1 MEKEIRIF
9 RRELYVNDQDPLL
22 KTTRDRREVSIA
34 ATQIDG
40 LPVEFESGSNLGRMD
55 DGFYGIAREWTEP
68 IIEETMPR

>member
-22 KTTRDRREVSIA
+22 KTTRGRREVSIA

-40 LPVEFESGSNLGRMD
+40 LPVVF
-55 DGFYGIAREWTEP
+55 
-68 IIEETMPR
+68 